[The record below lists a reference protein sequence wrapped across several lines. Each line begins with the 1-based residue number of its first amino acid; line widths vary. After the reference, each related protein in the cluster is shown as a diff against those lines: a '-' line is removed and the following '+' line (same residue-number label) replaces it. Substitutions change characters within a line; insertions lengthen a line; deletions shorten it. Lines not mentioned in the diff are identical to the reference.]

1 MSYIINNS
9 RGNIVAI
16 VPDGVTNTANTSLA
30 LIGQS
35 VTNYG
40 TPQNEN
46 FVYLLENFAKGT
58 APLNPML
65 GQLWYNSSTDIISA
79 YNTANT
85 WTPLASQSY
94 VDVSITTSKISPAFS
109 GIPTAP
115 TAASGTSNNQI
126 ATTEFVNST
135 ISNFS
140 GTINNA
146 QLIGNSTSITAAY
159 GTNTT
164 QIATTEFVQTALNGG
179 GTGNTTISGNLSI
192 TGGISAAT
200 YNSTVGN
207 ITGGNI
213 LTDGIVSAIGNI
225 TGSNVN
231 AGSNVYAVTHTGT
244 TVSVSGNITGGNIIG
259 SEGVYSTS
267 LSGTTLSV
275 SGTVNASN
283 VFSTTHTGTSV
294 SVTGNIIG
302 NNIFANT
309 VYATNITTSG
319 STTPFRLPNLTQ
331 AQIDLLSPQNGDMV
345 YNTTL
350 NLPQIFQVSSWKNF
364 TISYYS

>member
-46 FVYLLENFAKGT
+46 FVYLLENFAKNS
-58 APLNPML
+58 APVNPIL

-79 YNTANT
+79 YNSANT
-85 WTPLASQSY
+85 WVPLASQNY
-94 VDVSITTSKISPAFS
+94 VDVSIATLKISPAFS
-109 GIPTAP
+109 GAPTAP
-115 TAASGTSNNQI
+115 TAAAGTANNQI
-126 ATTEFVNST
+126 ATTEFVTSS

-140 GTINNA
+140 GTMNNA
-146 QLIGNSTSITAAY
+146 KLIGNSTAITAPY

-164 QIATTEFVQTALNGG
+164 QIATTAFVQSALSGG
-179 GTGNTTISGNLSI
+179 GTGNTTVSGNLSV
-192 TGGISAAT
+192 TGGISVAA

-207 ITGGNI
+207 VTGGNI
-213 LTDGIVSAIGNI
+213 LTNGIVSAAGDI
-225 TGSNVN
+225 TGANII
-231 AGSNVYAVTHTGT
+231 GSQSVHSTSLTGT
-244 TVSVSGNITGGNIIG
+244 TVSVT
-259 SEGVYSTS
+259 
-267 LSGTTLSV
+267 
-275 SGTVNASN
+275 GTVYAAT
-283 VFSTTHTGTSV
+283 VFSTAHTGTSV
-294 SVTGNIIG
+294 SVTGNIVG

-309 VYATNITTSG
+309 VYATNINTSG
-319 STTPFRLPNLTQ
+319 STTPFRLPNLSQ
-331 AQIDLLSPQNGDMV
+331 AQIDLLSPQNGDMI

-350 NLPQIFQVSSWKNF
+350 NLPQIFQAGTWKNF